1 MTQLS
6 HSQIFDPQKLRVKI
20 FLLFWNAKSY
30 ANSSLG
36 NQNFKAMQ
44 AGGLWNLRGPLEFK
58 FLLRVAQTGETRG
71 LEIYKSITHEAR
83 ATPGEHKFPG
93 SSYLSACE
101 GQKLGI
107 PQRMSL
113 RCCFGR

>member
-6 HSQIFDPQKLRVKI
+6 HSQIFDPQELCVKI

-30 ANSSLG
+30 ANSSHG

-44 AGGLWNLRGPLEFK
+44 AGGLWNFRGPLEFK
-58 FLLRVAQTGETRG
+58 FLLRVAQTRETRG

-93 SSYLSACE
+93 SSYPSACE
-101 GQKLGI
+101 GQEQGHTTENESQVLF
-107 PQRMSL
+107 R
-113 RCCFGR
+113 